1 MLPSGNTALPTNF
14 TTSIGSLVD
23 PMASL
28 SHLPVE
34 LVESIYAY
42 LPQSTLYAA
51 AQVNKGS
58 HALAVP
64 FLYRHVDLFI
74 QPGDKIPRIDRF
86 CLNVLKDPR
95 LAAHVETI
103 RLGPSSSEGV
113 TEGQRW
119 LPRDAHFDDGIM
131 L

>member
-1 MLPSGNTALPTNF
+1 
-14 TTSIGSLVD
+14 
-23 PMASL
+23 MAAF

-34 LVESIYAY
+34 LVEWIYSY
-42 LPQSTLYAA
+42 LPQPSLYAA

-74 QPGDKIPRIDRF
+74 QPGDRIPRIDWF
-86 CLNVLKDPR
+86 CMNILRDTR
-95 LAAHVETI
+95 LAAYVETI
-103 RLGPSSSEGV
+103 RLGPSSHEGV
-113 TEGQRW
+113 KEGQRW
-119 LPRDAHFDDGIM
+119 LPRDTQFDDGLM